1 MPSAKAAAAAAA
13 SLGRLYGSQVVVR
26 HYNVFD
32 PAVQREHAAT
42 LAHIDEERWPLP
54 VTLLNGAVL
63 FVGGLQPLKL
73 VAAVAEQL
81 QKLSGSA
88 ESDR

>member
-1 MPSAKAAAAAAA
+1 MPSVKAAAAAAA
-13 SLGRLYGSQVVVR
+13 SLARLYGPQVAVR

-32 PAVQREHAAT
+32 PAVQREHVAT

-54 VTLLNGAVL
+54 VTFLNDTLL

-73 VAAVAEQL
+73 VAVVAEQL
-81 QKLSGSA
+81 QKL
-88 ESDR
+88 R

>member
-13 SLGRLYGSQVVVR
+13 SLARLYGPQVAVR
-26 HYNVFD
+26 HYSVFD
-32 PAVQREHAAT
+32 QAVQRDHVAT

-54 VTLLNGAVL
+54 VTFLNGAVL

-81 QKLSGSA
+81 QKINGH
-88 ESDR
+88 DR